1 MSSEP
6 VVLSVTGMACQGCA
20 KTVTRVLT
28 GVAGVTSAKV
38 ELEAA
43 RATVEGTAPVD
54 ALIEA
59 VKGAGFDAAR
69 A

>member
-1 MSSEP
+1 MASES
-6 VVLSVTGMACQGCA
+6 VVLSVTGMACNGCV

-28 GVAGVTSAKV
+28 AVPGVTSAKV
-38 ELEAA
+38 ELDAA

-59 VKGAGFDAAR
+59 VKGAGFEAAR